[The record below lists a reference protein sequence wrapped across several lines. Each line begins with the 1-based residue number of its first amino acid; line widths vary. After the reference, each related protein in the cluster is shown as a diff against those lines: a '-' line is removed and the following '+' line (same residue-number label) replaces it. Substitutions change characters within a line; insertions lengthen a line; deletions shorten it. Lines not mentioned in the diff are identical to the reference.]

1 MRVDFAGLEMVTV
14 SVTGP
19 EDVLIGQVSDV
30 PVAPT
35 DVEILWATPGERI
48 RRMPFTRVRLRITS
62 GVWRQ
67 PGLSEDEL
75 DGHGAAGRL
84 IAVILRAL
92 RRSGAASFGHLDQ
105 FRLAEPTSS

>member
-1 MRVDFAGLEMVTV
+1 MVTV

-48 RRMPFTRVRLRITS
+48 RRMPSTRVRLRITS
-62 GVWRQ
+62 RGSGGAVLAEYRVG
-67 PGLSEDEL
+67 P
-75 DGHGAAGRL
+75 HGAAGRL
-84 IAVILRAL
+84 IAVILRAP
-92 RRSGAASFGHLDQ
+92 RRSGAAFL
-105 FRLAEPTSS
+105 RTSRSASAR